1 MTQNSLNTQNFR
13 ACGADEILKVI
24 IYYMTCEK
32 HAMVFLPPEAKI
44 LTILKCFHRDFAVK
58 INQFRMILRFGSS
71 KNFACG
77 AIFFYSN
84 YDHIRK
90 PPP

>member
-1 MTQNSLNTQNFR
+1 MTQNSQNTQNFR

-44 LTILKCFHRDFAVK
+44 LTILKCFHMFGEGFCSQNQAISNDFTAGFFKNV
-58 INQFRMILRFGSS
+58 RLRRSS
-71 KNFACG
+71 LSGKTRGF
-77 AIFFYSN
+77 
-84 YDHIRK
+84 
-90 PPP
+90 